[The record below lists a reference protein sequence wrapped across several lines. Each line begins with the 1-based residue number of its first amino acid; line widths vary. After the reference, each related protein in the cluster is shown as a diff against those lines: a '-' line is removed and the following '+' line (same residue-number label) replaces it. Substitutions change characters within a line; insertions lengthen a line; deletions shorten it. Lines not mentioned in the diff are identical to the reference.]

1 MVCTKWQEYTG
12 LEKIRLAVARN
23 VRRLRKAKG
32 LSQAELA
39 TDASLHQHHV
49 SEIENGQHDLR
60 LGTID
65 KLAPALGVR
74 PRDLFEE

>member
-1 MVCTKWQEYTG
+1 MARPAD
-12 LEKIRLAVARN
+12 IRRLVARN

-39 TDASLHQHHV
+39 TDAGLHQHHV

-60 LGTID
+60 LRTID
-65 KLAPALGVR
+65 KLARALGVR

>member
-1 MVCTKWQEYTG
+1 MG
-12 LEKIRLAVARN
+12 RPADIRRLVAKN
-23 VRRLRKAKG
+23 VRRLRKSKG

-39 TDASLHQHHV
+39 TDAGLHQHHV

-60 LGTID
+60 LRTID
-65 KLAPALGVR
+65 KLARALGVR